1 MNKVTHMLKILPR
14 YFEAVLSGDK
24 TFEIR
29 DNSDRE
35 FQTGDLVVLREMDI
49 TKSVFQFTGRSVEK
63 QITYVT
69 NFAQKENYVVFGMAD
84 PEAWETFKLYN
95 RRDVAAEPQE
105 DKLAM
110 AQALRRAI
118 DELKASRGLYTGT
131 EGDPDRLAQIDAD
144 IEVLAKLLD

>member
-84 PEAWETFKLYN
+84 PEAWETFNRITSYN
-95 RRDVAAEPQE
+95 VC
-105 DKLAM
+105 
-110 AQALRRAI
+110 
-118 DELKASRGLYTGT
+118 YT
-131 EGDPDRLAQIDAD
+131 
-144 IEVLAKLLD
+144 KLLRPANVNHIA